1 MNHNTIKLLIA
12 LLFVSCQQAHQRS
25 GGSVVGNGL
34 IRFHNDTYD
43 FGFEY
48 NSSLR
53 LTEKSSAHIILDNS
67 KFITDPKTQTSHVEF
82 EVIETEATDA
92 DGILALAKN
101 RAPQALWIQTE
112 TSGVKGVYTKI
123 SNESQLTSEYF
134 YLIGQKSVLNIRVDA
149 VAAGKG
155 ITLINP
161 TIESLTFD
169 TKSPVIHEAVFDPP
183 VVKAGEMAKLK
194 IRASDNMTSISGTNS
209 FGNVGIGLEEK
220 CRYLTT
226 SKWHQID
233 VCAGFRDLGNGWF
246 EFDIPTNPRTPE
258 GQYTLHPLTIW
269 DEAGNPASL
278 TPNFQKGVFQVS
290 VSNKETDI
298 PLTYLTVTNDNPDNS
313 APKIS
318 NLRFEPT
325 HIRAGERGKFVFSA
339 HDDDPAF
346 VVNDIYPTARHK
358 FFYRFPRADLPRDAK
373 YDPTEY
379 SLQFN
384 SSAKQRADGDWEV
397 EFTTEKSIP
406 AGTYEFTFNARD
418 AVGNISST
426 IYSDI
431 NISNENPIDRE
442 GPRVQNVVASKS
454 SYLPGEIV
462 TIKIEVT
469 DHLSGVDDKPYQ
481 NWFQTCRMGV
491 ESRSPTAGDKN
502 SKMRIQMCDSQFRH
516 LEGNWYAVDFKLGK
530 NIPRGEYWLPAFEVQ
545 DRVGNLTHVQTAEG
559 ADIYNY
565 RFSGEKTDIPVVSFR
580 VER

>member
-1 MNHNTIKLLIA
+1 MKHNIFNILLA
-12 LLFVSCQQAHQRS
+12 LSFVSCQQVHQRS
-25 GGSVVGNGL
+25 GGSVVGNGML
-34 IRFHNDTYD
+34 RFHNDTYD
-43 FGFEY
+43 FGFQY
-48 NSSLR
+48 NSSLT
-53 LTEKSSAHIILDNS
+53 LTEKSAAHIILDNA
-67 KFITDPKTQTSHVEF
+67 KFIGDPKTPTSHVEF
-82 EVIETEATDA
+82 EVIETETTDA

-101 RAPQALWIQTE
+101 KAPQALWIQTE
-112 TSGVKGVYTKI
+112 TSGIKGVYTKI
-123 SNESQLTSEYF
+123 SNESQLNSEYF

-161 TIESLTFD
+161 TIDSLTFD
-169 TKSPVIHEAVFDPP
+169 TKSPVIYEALFDPP
-183 VVKAGEMAKLK
+183 VVKAGQMAKLK
-194 IRASDNMTSISGTNS
+194 IRAADNMTAISGTNP
-209 FGNVGIGLEEK
+209 FGNVDVGLEEK

-298 PLTYLTVTNDNPDNS
+298 PLTYLTVTNDNPDNN

-318 NLRFEPT
+318 NLRFEPA

-339 HDDDPAF
+339 QDDDPAF

-358 FFYRFPRADLPRDAK
+358 FYYRFPRADLPLDAE

-379 SLQFN
+379 RLQFG
-384 SSAKQRADGDWEV
+384 SAAKQRADGDWEV
-397 EFTTEKSIP
+397 EFTSEKSIP
-406 AGTYEFTFNARD
+406 PGTYEFSFSAID
-418 AVGNISST
+418 AVGNISAT
-426 IYSDI
+426 IFSDI

-442 GPRVQNVVASKS
+442 GPRLQSVVASKS
-454 SYLPGEIV
+454 SYLPGETV
-462 TIKIEVT
+462 TIKIEVS
-469 DHLSGVDDKPYQ
+469 DNLSGVDDKPNQ

-491 ESRSPTAGDKN
+491 ENRNPTEGDKN

-530 NIPRGEYWLPAFEVQ
+530 NIPTGEYWLPAFEIQ
-545 DRVGNLTHVQTAEG
+545 DRVGNRTYIDTAQG
-559 ADIYNY
+559 AAVYNY
-565 RFSGEKTDIPVVSFR
+565 RFSREKSDVPVVTFR
-580 VER
+580 VGR